1 MKKFFMMA
9 ALLVAGF
16 SVANAQDYNRV
27 ALSYDYTG
35 LNYNTGGKSETM
47 GNNGFGLNYTHGFGV
62 ANSMFVEVGGNLDF
76 LFGSKDK
83 MKTQFINLQVPVN
96 YVYRFNIAD
105 GVSIDPY
112 VGLNFKLHF
121 TGKEKYDVAG
131 AEWAN
136 LFDDK
141 DMGKDETWNRFQMGW
156 QVGVGLNYEKYY
168 LGAQVGTDFI
178 PAFSYEKAKVN
189 TVNVKVSLGYT
200 F

>member
-1 MKKFFMMA
+1 MMA

-35 LNYNTGGKSETM
+35 LNYNKDFTGGKSETM

-112 VGLNFKLHF
+112 VGLNFKCHF
-121 TGKEKYDVAG
+121 IGKEKYEGDN
-131 AEWAN
+131 EWGN
-136 LFDDK
+136 LFDKD
-141 DMGKDETWNRFQMGW
+141 DMGGDDSTFNRFQMGW